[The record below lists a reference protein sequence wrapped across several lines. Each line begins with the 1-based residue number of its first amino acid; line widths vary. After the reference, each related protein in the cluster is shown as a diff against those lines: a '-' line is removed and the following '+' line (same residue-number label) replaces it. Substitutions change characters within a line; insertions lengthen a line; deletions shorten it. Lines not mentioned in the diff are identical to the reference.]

1 MFQKHTL
8 FLQVTDVYNKCL
20 MKSKWFKHPVT
31 LYGSALNVSF
41 IQYMHIKIVVDSQ
54 MTPLAFLDPVDELPY
69 VVCG

>member
-20 MKSKWFKHPVT
+20 MKRKQFKHPVP

-54 MTPLAFLDPVDELPY
+54 VTPLAFLDPVDELPY
-69 VVCG
+69 VICG